1 MVLSTLHWISVKG
14 NNMEKIMEKPITLT
28 YEFDGEVKVYTA
40 TTYDDWHRV
49 VRILHENENHYKVI
63 SVTR

>member
-1 MVLSTLHWISVKG
+1 
-14 NNMEKIMEKPITLT
+14 MEKIMEKPIMLT